1 MTTEQI
7 KAELQNK
14 IKEFEMQSKLVSLEV
29 INRLNDL
36 IKKMEEEKQWVVSRT
51 YYATPIQTEDV
62 VTVNNP
68 EKLPIT
74 MSSEE
79 KPIRSR
85 WKSKWK

>member
-7 KAELQNK
+7 KLELQNK
-14 IKEFEMQSKLVSLEV
+14 IKEYEMQSKLVSQEV
-29 INRLNDL
+29 INWLNDL
-36 IKKMEEEKQWVVSRT
+36 IKKMEEKKQWVVIRT
-51 YYATPIQTEDV
+51 FYATPIETEDV

-68 EKLPIT
+68 EELSMT

>member
-7 KAELQNK
+7 KVELQNK
-14 IKEFEMQSKLVSLEV
+14 IKEYEMQSKLVSQEV

-36 IKKMEEEKQWVVSRT
+36 IKEMEEKRVLEKEIKVEVK
-51 YYATPIQTEDV
+51 E
-62 VTVNNP
+62 
-68 EKLPIT
+68 
-74 MSSEE
+74 EE

>member
-1 MTTEQI
+1 MTIEQI
-7 KAELQNK
+7 KAEMQNK
-14 IKEFEMQSKLVSLEV
+14 IKEYEMQSKLVSQEV

-62 VTVNNP
+62 VTVNP
-68 EKLPIT
+68 VELPKT

-79 KPIRSR
+79 KTIRSR

>member
-7 KAELQNK
+7 KVELQNK
-14 IKEFEMQSKLVSLEV
+14 IKEYETQSKLVSQEV

-36 IKKMEEEKQWVVSRT
+36 IKEMEEKKVVEKEIKVEVK
-51 YYATPIQTEDV
+51 E
-62 VTVNNP
+62 
-68 EKLPIT
+68 
-74 MSSEE
+74 EE

>member
-7 KAELQNK
+7 KVELQNK
-14 IKEFEMQSKLVSLEV
+14 IKEFEMQSKLVSQEV

-36 IKKMEEEKQWVVSRT
+36 IKKMEEKKVVEKEIKVEVK
-51 YYATPIQTEDV
+51 E
-62 VTVNNP
+62 
-68 EKLPIT
+68 
-74 MSSEE
+74 EE